1 MLTKSQIME
10 QLEKMPNS
18 FSLDEFIDK
27 LILIEKIENGMIQSK
42 KGMTINE
49 NELNTKVK
57 EWPQ

>member
-18 FSLDEFIDK
+18 FSVDEFIEK
-27 LILIEKIENGMIQSK
+27 LILIEKIEKGMIQSK

-49 NELNTKVK
+49 NELFAKVK
-57 EWPQ
+57 EWSQ